1 MMGLRYRLEWLGIL
15 ILEIT
20 KQRNSEHQD
29 PHQNKATFV
38 AKEHKNI
45 RAILG
50 SHWDDGNKMET
61 TRDYRDYIGSKNVK

>member
-1 MMGLRYRLEWLGIL
+1 MMGLRYRLEWLGNL

-38 AKEHKNI
+38 AKNK
-45 RAILG
+45 RILG
-50 SHWDDGNKMET
+50 LYWGHVGIMENRLET
-61 TRDYRDYIGSKNVK
+61 TRDYRDYIGSRNVK